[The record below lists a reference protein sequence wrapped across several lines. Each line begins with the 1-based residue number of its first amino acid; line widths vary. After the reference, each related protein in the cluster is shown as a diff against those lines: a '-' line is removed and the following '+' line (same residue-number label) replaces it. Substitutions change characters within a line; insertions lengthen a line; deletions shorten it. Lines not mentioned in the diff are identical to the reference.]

1 MKLDPR
7 WIVFDLADRNNGDL
21 MVHSIAGV
29 PCQKSLR
36 RAVKSGLLG
45 LDRDGYQ
52 AVAEFA
58 QTRRYSGSVPHAEH
72 HVVEHPEYG
81 PTAIAI
87 WLHPSPPVERP
98 VLNSWVLDLDELTTV
113 TAGDDVSLMADGRS
127 PGEERPI
134 QDLWKFLKPTDAAAL
149 VTRYQQAISDPDNTW
164 ESIEWTL
171 TLPDSPPLH
180 MFSGGR
186 LRIDGDRRV
195 IVGTSIVLQE
205 RTQQTR
211 DLVSDLVGFSAI
223 TLAIVNRQAR
233 TAVTTVGTDAPLSY
247 EALKT
252 LVTEYDLYATGTF
265 PVTLDNNAYEAQ
277 VVPIAD
283 PDDGP
288 ATVMLRRT
296 GVR

>member
-7 WIVFDLADRNNGDL
+7 WIVLDLADCNDGDL
-21 MVHSIAGV
+21 MVHSIAAI

-36 RAVKSGLLG
+36 RAVKSGLLR

-52 AVAEFA
+52 AVLEFA
-58 QTRRYSGSVPHAEH
+58 QTRRYIGPVAHAEH

-87 WLHPSPPVERP
+87 WLHHSPPTARP
-98 VLNSWVLDLDELTTV
+98 VLNSWVLDLEELTTV
-113 TAGDDVSLMADGRS
+113 TAGDDVSLMADGRH
-127 PGEERPI
+127 PGEHRPI
-134 QDLWKFLKPTDAAAL
+134 QDLWRFLKPADAATL
-149 VTRYQQAISDPDNTW
+149 VSRYQHAIGDPDNTW
-164 ESIEWTL
+164 TGIEWTL
-171 TLPDSPPLH
+171 ALPGSPPLH

-186 LRIDGDRRV
+186 LRIKGDRRT
-195 IVGTSIVLQE
+195 IVGTSVVLHE
-205 RTQQTR
+205 RTDVAR
-211 DLVSDLVGFSAI
+211 DLMADLVEFASI

-233 TAVTTVGTDAPLSY
+233 SAVTTVGSDAPLSY

-265 PVTLDNNAYEAQ
+265 PVTLDNNAFEAQ

-296 GVR
+296 GD